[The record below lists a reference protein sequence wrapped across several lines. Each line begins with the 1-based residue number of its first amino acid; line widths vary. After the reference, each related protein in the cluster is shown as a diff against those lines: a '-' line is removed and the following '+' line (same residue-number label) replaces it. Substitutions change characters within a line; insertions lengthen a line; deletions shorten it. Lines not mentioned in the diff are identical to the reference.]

1 MKIINIL
8 IRLFKNGILVN
19 TSFKNEPLQ
28 SRTINPKMG
37 LFGFLGFL
45 GFIGF
50 LLEGIVAPFPFFFF
64 AFFSFFGF
72 YYEGKMSNTLI
83 DERFK
88 INAYRAEVISNK
100 IALTAIILV
109 AIIVLARVKEIQ
121 ALLSFLI
128 ATIGLAFGLS
138 GFLQQYLLYKFENE
152 EY

>member
-50 LLEGIVAPFPFFFF
+50 LLEGIVAPF
-64 AFFSFFGF
+64 
-72 YYEGKMSNTLI
+72 
-83 DERFK
+83 
-88 INAYRAEVISNK
+88 
-100 IALTAIILV
+100 
-109 AIIVLARVKEIQ
+109 
-121 ALLSFLI
+121 SFLHSLVF
-128 ATIGLAFGLS
+128 LAFTMKEKCLI
-138 GFLQQYLLYKFENE
+138 L
-152 EY
+152 

>member
-50 LLEGIVAPFPFFFF
+50 LLEGIVAPFLFFFF
-64 AFFSFFGF
+64 AFFSF
-72 YYEGKMSNTLI
+72 
-83 DERFK
+83 
-88 INAYRAEVISNK
+88 
-100 IALTAIILV
+100 
-109 AIIVLARVKEIQ
+109 
-121 ALLSFLI
+121 
-128 ATIGLAFGLS
+128 LAFTMKEKCLI
-138 GFLQQYLLYKFENE
+138 L
-152 EY
+152 